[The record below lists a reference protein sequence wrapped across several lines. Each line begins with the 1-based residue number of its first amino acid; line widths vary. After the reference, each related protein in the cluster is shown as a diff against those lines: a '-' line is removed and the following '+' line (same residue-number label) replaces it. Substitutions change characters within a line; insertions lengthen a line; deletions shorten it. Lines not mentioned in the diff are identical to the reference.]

1 MPTHT
6 TKAQL
11 YDGFATIG
19 KALAS
24 GRRLEII
31 DVLAQGSRSVE
42 EIAAEIEQSVAN
54 TSQHLRVLA
63 ASGLVD
69 TTRRGNHVFYELA
82 RPEVGELLQLIR
94 TTGADQLEA
103 IERLVDDHLGPR
115 DQIDWIT
122 RKELSRRLRR
132 HEVVLVDVRP
142 RRDFTN
148 GHIPGAVSIP
158 VGELTS
164 RADELPRDVDI
175 VAYCRGPFCALAD
188 DAVRVLRRRGR
199 RALRLEDGYPE
210 WVRSGLPTAL
220 HTGSRSA

>member
-1 MPTHT
+1 MPNHT

-31 DVLAQGSRSVE
+31 DVLAQGSCSVE
-42 EIAAEIEQSVAN
+42 AIAAEIDQSVAN

-69 TTRRGNHVFYELA
+69 ATRRGNHVFYALS

-94 TTGADQLEA
+94 STGAEQLAA
-103 IERLVDDHLGPR
+103 IERLADDHLGPR

-142 RRDFTN
+142 ARDFAN
-148 GHIPGAVSIP
+148 GHIPGAVSLP
-158 VGELTS
+158 VAELS
-164 RADELPRDVDI
+164 ARADELPNGVDV

-188 DAVRVLRRRGR
+188 D
-199 RALRLEDGYPE
+199 
-210 WVRSGLPTAL
+210 
-220 HTGSRSA
+220 